1 MNVKPSYRVKDE
13 YIDQWYGSESTDAI
27 EAQQEKGFTFE
38 EVKRLASEWGCSV
51 DDLMEQLEEI

>member
-27 EAQQEKGFTFE
+27 EAQQEKGFTLE